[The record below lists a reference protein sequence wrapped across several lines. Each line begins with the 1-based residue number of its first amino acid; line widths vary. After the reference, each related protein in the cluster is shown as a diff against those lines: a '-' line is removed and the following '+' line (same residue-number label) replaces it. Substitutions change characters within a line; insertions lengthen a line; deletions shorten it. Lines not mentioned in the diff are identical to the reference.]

1 MLVVPSDKTG
11 VGKFRSVAPHVYLQ
25 EHYGDLFDIDISEV
39 STTTIVTNQDGDEEY
54 GDDVFTDDISKFLT
68 HQVFGSC
75 DGFCRR

>member
-1 MLVVPSDKTG
+1 MMKTIILTESQFKRLCESETVEFLGGDMKEFNPS
-11 VGKFRSVAPHVYLQ
+11 
-25 EHYGDLFDIDISEV
+25 EI

-54 GDDVFTDDISKFLT
+54 GDDVFTDDVSKFLT